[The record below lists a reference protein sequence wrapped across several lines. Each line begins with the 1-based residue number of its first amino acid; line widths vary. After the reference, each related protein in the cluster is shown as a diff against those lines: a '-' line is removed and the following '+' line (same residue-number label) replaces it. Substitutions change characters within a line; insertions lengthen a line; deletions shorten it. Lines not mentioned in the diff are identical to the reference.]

1 MTPVIE
7 TLGPGKAAV
16 RAARR
21 RSAVRRVLLSVWAF
35 VTLVLVFCVILL
47 AVEMVRQGQDPLA
60 SVKKTAPG
68 AIPPPISGMEA
79 AATKDITLFFAS
91 ADGRQLAP
99 ELGRIDFA
107 DSTVENCHKALEALI
122 RGPREPL
129 TPILPSS
136 TKIRGMYLLDQGELV
151 LDLSMELESE
161 LKRVRSASLEG
172 LMVYGIVNT
181 LTQPAL
187 QAGSG
192 NAQSAVVNTVRF
204 LIEGAPPREAFP
216 AHVDVSLPAGPNPE
230 WVARAQE

>member
-1 MTPVIE
+1 MTRALRTVE
-7 TLGPGKAAV
+7 PGRVAV

-21 RSAVRRVLLSVWAF
+21 RFALRRVLLSVWAF

-47 AVEMVRQGQDPLA
+47 AFEMIRQGQDPLA
-60 SVKKTAPG
+60 SIRKTAPG
-68 AIPPPISGMEA
+68 AIPTPVSTMEA

-136 TKIRGMYLLDQGELV
+136 TKVRGMYQLDQGELV
-151 LDLSMELESE
+151 VDLSMELESE
-161 LKRVRSASLEG
+161 LKRVKSASVEG

-187 QAGSG
+187 QGGAGDTR
-192 NAQSAVVNTVRF
+192 SAAVNTVRF

-216 AHVDVSLPAGPNPE
+216 AHVDVSLPVGPNPE
-230 WVARAQE
+230 WIARAQE